1 MAFDMHISGEQV
13 VYGRVE
19 ISFKKE
25 CPIDYV
31 TVLTPS
37 GKTERISPFKKRSVE
52 FAYSEEGWES
62 ARVGEDFLY
71 ACRYTPDEVGEHRLE
86 AWRDGVCLATESI
99 RIGKGNK
106 HGYVEVSSKDRRY
119 FAYTDGTPF
128 FWLGINLC
136 YPTPYEV
143 SDGRE
148 FGRSD
153 GTATLGLRQYERW
166 FGKCAENGV
175 NVVRI
180 WLGHSYFTPDAEETY
195 RFCDVQWEKID
206 RIVSLARQY
215 HIKLKLTLEHF
226 RDFQDNSQPPIFR
239 KFLLNSGV
247 ACKNMKEWLS
257 SEAYRKAW
265 LYKVE
270 EVAKRYSGDPAV
282 CMIELWNEMNAVNA
296 DKATVIAWN
305 EEMLPRVKTLFPR
318 QLVTNSIGSM
328 DAKEVQEY
336 YRAFCWDRS
345 DAVQVH
351 RYLDQGARH
360 KLCGGE
366 IIPSVREA
374 LAFMQTDDKPILLA
388 ETGAVNNCHSG
399 EFRFYSCDDRGIIFV
414 DSVYTPLFSGSA
426 GCGNIWHWDRRYVES
441 KNLYRYF
448 EPLKRLTEGVDF
460 ANEQFT
466 AVDFSTDEVY
476 ALFLKGK
483 TQTLGFVR
491 NRRDSWLSALRDGK
505 NASAVEQISLPI
517 EANAVTLYPI
527 WTGDTTHFRIEKSR
541 LMLTDLLYGV
551 LLRIR

>member
-19 ISFKKE
+19 ISFEKE

-37 GKTERISPFKKRSVE
+37 GKNERLFPFKKRSVE
-52 FAYSEEGWES
+52 FIYSEEGWES
-62 ARVGEDFLY
+62 VRAGEDFLC
-71 ACRYTPDEVGEHRLE
+71 ACRYTPDEVGTHRFE
-86 AWRDGVCLATESI
+86 AWRDGVCLTTESI
-99 RIGKGNK
+99 RIEKGNR

-119 FAYTDGTPF
+119 FSYTDGTPF
-128 FWLGINLC
+128 FWMGINLC

-180 WLGHSYFTPDAEETY
+180 WLGHSYFTPDTAET
-195 RFCDVQWEKID
+195 FCLCDLQWEKID
-206 RIVSLARQY
+206 RIVSLARRY
-215 HIKLKLTLEHF
+215 DIKLKFTLEHF
-226 RDFQDNSQPPIFR
+226 RDFREGGQPAIFH
-239 KFLLNSGV
+239 KNLCDSGV
-247 ACKNMKEWLS
+247 ACGSMEEWLT
-257 SEAYRKAW
+257 SERFREAW

-270 EVAKRYSGDPAV
+270 EFSRRYKGDPTV
-282 CMIELWNEMNAVNA
+282 CMIELWNEMNAVMA
-296 DKATVIAWN
+296 DRATVIAWN
-305 EEMLPRVKTLFPR
+305 EKMLPRVKALFPR

-328 DAKEVQEY
+328 DAKVVQDY
-336 YRAFCWDRS
+336 YRAFCWDKS

-351 RYLDQGARH
+351 RYLDQGASH
-360 KLCGGE
+360 AICGGE

-374 LAFMQTDDKPILLA
+374 LAFMQSDDKPILLA

-399 EFRFYSCDDRGIIFV
+399 EFRFYSCDDRGMIFV

-460 ANEQFT
+460 ANERFV
-466 AVDFSTDEVY
+466 AVDCSTDAVY

-483 TQTLGFVR
+483 TQMLGFVR
-491 NRRDSWLSALRDGK
+491 NRSDSWLSVLRDGK

-527 WTGDTTHFRIEKSR
+527 WAGDTTHFRIEKNR
-541 LMLTDLLYGV
+541 LVLTDLLYGV
-551 LLRIR
+551 LLRVL